1 MSGARRERRQIRR
14 MGERP
19 PRKRKMLKCERVYRT
34 DCIVQGRL
42 VVVST
47 LKMREPG
54 GPVYETSLVTPLGA
68 SPGVR
73 TMDRREAVT
82 AHDEASSA
90 MRGWLAG
97 LGVEPMKFWR
107 AQLEAAL
114 RSKLS

>member
-1 MSGARRERRQIRR
+1 
-14 MGERP
+14 
-19 PRKRKMLKCERVYRT
+19 MLKCERVYRT

-73 TMDRREAVT
+73 TLKRKDALA

-97 LGVEPMKFWR
+97 LGIEPMRFWKE
-107 AQLEAAL
+107 QLAAAL
-114 RSKLS
+114 VRKLS

>member
-1 MSGARRERRQIRR
+1 
-14 MGERP
+14 
-19 PRKRKMLKCERVYRT
+19 MLKCERVYRT

-47 LKMREPG
+47 LRMRGPG

-73 TMDRREAVT
+73 TLKRMDAVT

-97 LGVEPMKFWR
+97 LGIEPMKFWQ
-107 AQLEAAL
+107 AQLEAAH
-114 RSKLS
+114 RRRLS